1 MPRLRKSGASKQD
14 GIVRLLKGY
23 DVKGSTLTQILN
35 FKSAHTGS
43 ARLKNPATMTIGEY
57 VRVCKMI
64 GIPAEEARN
73 AMRFN

>member
-1 MPRLRKSGASKQD
+1 MPRLRKSGAEQD

-23 DVKGSTLTQILN
+23 DVKGITLTQILN

-43 ARLKNPATMTIGEY
+43 ARLKNPATLTIGEY

-73 AMRFN
+73 AMRFS

>member
-1 MPRLRKSGASKQD
+1 MPRLRKSGAEQD
-14 GIVRLLKGY
+14 DIVRLLKGY

-43 ARLKNPATMTIGEY
+43 SRLKNPATMTIGEY

-64 GIPAEEARN
+64 GIPADEARN